1 MAITFIL
8 FYSTKNAR
16 THFWGVSLNIGA
28 KLSQYVVFN
37 YINLETDLVTV
48 SAFHIVINKN

>member
-28 KLSQYVVFN
+28 KLSQYVLFN
-37 YINLETDLVTV
+37 NNYFETDLVTV
-48 SAFHIVINKN
+48 ITFLIVINKN